1 MGGYFPLPVRRDER
15 VSVQSLKGFTRP
27 RCGLIKGGVCMNGK
41 QRNLQKRD
49 ITLSFLAKFGF
60 STRTIICALLKV
72 KVNAQKGFFD
82 SLVSQGLVEIKRIPA
97 ARHEIITIT
106 QEGLRAA
113 EIIDAGIK
121 VKAIRKFSLPY
132 LIHTY
137 SIQSFI
143 ATNINVVKE
152 WYSES
157 EMADMRFYRRPDLL
171 YRTDKFRA
179 ALEIELNRK
188 AADRVYYN
196 YQQHIQ
202 DWQQGRF
209 DFVDYRLADEN
220 MLNFYKSLHDKGSWP
235 LYKLEGVN
243 LRAVEQFDPSAAK
256 RAGLFN
262 FRINH
267 PYSL

>member
-15 VSVQSLKGFTRP
+15 VSVQSLKTFTRP

-41 QRNLQKRD
+41 QRFIQKQN
-49 ITLSFLAKFGF
+49 ITVVFLAKFGF
-60 STRTIICALLKV
+60 STRNIICTLLNV
-72 KVNAQKGFFD
+72 STTSQKYFFD
-82 SLVSQGLVEIKRIPA
+82 TLISQGLVEVKRIPA
-97 ARHEIITIT
+97 VKHDLLILT
-106 QEGLRAA
+106 QYGLRLA
-113 EIIDAGIK
+113 EIVDPGMK
-121 VKAIRKFSLPY
+121 VKTIRKYSLPY

-143 ATNINVVKE
+143 ARNIDLIKE
-152 WYSES
+152 WRSEA
-157 EMADMRFYRRPDLL
+157 EMADMHFHRRPDLL
-171 YRTDKFRA
+171 YHAEDFTA

-202 DWQQGRF
+202 DWQKGRF
-209 DFVDYRLADEN
+209 TFVDYRLADEN
-220 MLNFYKSLHDKGSWP
+220 MLKFYKGLHDKESWP
-235 LYKLEGVN
+235 LYKLEGVK
-243 LRAVEQFDPSAAK
+243 LRAVDQYDPSAAK

-262 FRINH
+262 FRINQ